1 MLPIEAHLHEA
12 DVSFDGGDL
21 DCGSGLLLLI
31 RQHIDPLEKG
41 GLLKILSTESSVEAE
56 LPAWCRLT
64 GNELVSYTKQGRQ
77 RSYLIAKG
85 KLADRSSALPNIS
98 PALEVVPVSH
108 PASLPEPAEAPA
120 IEPLSVMGV
129 GSWPRPSWVVRAIHE
144 HLEGRL
150 SDEEFATV
158 CADATRLAVADQEQA
173 GADVISDGE
182 QGRDNYASFVGGL
195 LDNCRLVPLSDL
207 LAMVEHPDEFK
218 AELDS
223 LDVPAESV
231 RHPVVFGPLGRS
243 RPLVANE
250 AEQVL
255 SLTDRPVKAAL
266 PGPYLLTRLMWLD
279 CITDRVYASR
289 EELSNDI
296 VRVLKEECHH
306 LLSLG
311 VSLVQFDEP
320 VLSEVVFTGPKNK
333 RSFMCG
339 ALSESGDAG
348 EELAFAGSLI
358 NRVVEGLPLSRTAV
372 HVCRGNW
379 TTDES
384 VALTGSYEPL
394 LAVLS
399 SLTVGT
405 LFLELCTPRAGEIE
419 VLAGLPASIRVGAGM
434 VNPKS
439 PETETVDDIL
449 RRIERA
455 ASVLGAE
462 RLLLTPDC
470 GFATFCDSPVCS
482 RDGARAKLANLKAAA
497 SRFKMS

>member
-41 GLLKILSTESSVEAE
+41 GLLEVLSNDSSVEAE

-64 GNELVSYTKQGRQ
+64 GNELVSFTKEGSR

-85 KLADRSSALPNIS
+85 KFADRAS
-98 PALEVVPVSH
+98 PVRMSPSLEVVPVTH
-108 PASLPEPAEAPA
+108 PASLPEPVEAPLL
-120 IEPLSVMGV
+120 EPLSVMGV
-129 GSWPRPSWVVRAIHE
+129 GSWPRPSWVVRAIHD

-150 SDEEFATV
+150 SDDEFTAV

-207 LAMVEHPDEFK
+207 LAMVDHPDEFK
-218 AELDS
+218 AELAS

-243 RPLVANE
+243 RSLVAKE

-255 SLTDRPVKAAL
+255 ALSGRPVKAAL

-279 CITDRVYASR
+279 CITDRFYASR
-289 EELSNDI
+289 EELSSDI

-320 VLSEVVFTGPKNK
+320 VLTEVVFSGPKNK

-339 ALSESGDAG
+339 ALSESGDAA

-358 NRVVEGLPLSRTAV
+358 NSVVEGLPISRTAV

-379 TTDES
+379 TADES

-394 LAVLS
+394 LAVLG
-399 SLTVGT
+399 SLAVGT

-419 VLAGLPASIRVGAGM
+419 VLAGLPTTMRVGAGM
-434 VNPKS
+434 VNPKN
-439 PETETVDDIL
+439 PEIETVDEIK
-449 RRIERA
+449 RRIDKA

-470 GFATFCDSPVCS
+470 GFATFCDSPVCT
-482 RDGARAKLANLKAAA
+482 REKAMAKLASLKEAA